1 MRNYTPVPVCCVLRR
16 LLRRASAPS
25 LNEGRIRKR
34 EPSSLRQFHWLPWGT
49 ACGLDWDTT
58 VIGSFRETEVS
69 RCPVRITI

>member
-1 MRNYTPVPVCCVLRR
+1 MRNYTPVPVRCVLRR

-34 EPSSLRQFHWLPWGT
+34 EPGSLRQFHWLPWGT
-49 ACGLDWDTT
+49 ACGLDQDTPET
-58 VIGSFRETEVS
+58 DSFRETEVS

>member
-25 LNEGRIRKR
+25 LNEVRIRKR
-34 EPSSLRQFHWLPWGT
+34 EPGSLRQFHWLPLVA
-49 ACGLDWDTT
+49 ACGLDWGTT
-58 VIGSFRETEVS
+58 EIVSFRETEVS

>member
-34 EPSSLRQFHWLPWGT
+34 ERVSIP
-49 ACGLDWDTT
+49 
-58 VIGSFRETEVS
+58 REIAQHDRS
-69 RCPVRITI
+69 N